1 MQSELLK
8 LATRAAAEKEA
19 AADAELRER
28 KERQMWAELV
38 RACHRLT
45 RPPLDLSSTFAQ
57 SRQS

>member
-1 MQSELLK
+1 MGGVQSELLK

-38 RACHRLT
+38 RAT
-45 RPPLDLSSTFAQ
+45 D
-57 SRQS
+57 

>member
-38 RACHRLT
+38 RAT
-45 RPPLDLSSTFAQ
+45 PIDSASTGPLVNICAS
-57 SRQS
+57 